1 MGLMSR
7 GVLVIWL
14 MRGIGMLLAIP
25 LHESAHAWASAK
37 LGDPTAKNMGRLTL
51 NPLAHFDLM
60 GALCMI
66 VAGVGWAKPVPV
78 YPTRYKNPKV
88 GMALSAAAGPLSN
101 FLAAYLFV
109 VLDKLVFY
117 FAPQTMLWGVV
128 ELFLQVL
135 VSLNLSL
142 AIFNLLPVPPF
153 DGSRIATLFLPSKWY
168 FRVMQY
174 ERYLFIAMFVLLVM
188 GVFDAPLAWMNQI
201 ALNFL
206 NLATGYV
213 DQIYMASQAVF
224 A

>member
-51 NPLAHFDLM
+51 NPFAHFDLM

-109 VLDKLVFY
+109 VLDKLVYY

-224 A
+224 T

>member
-7 GVLVIWL
+7 GVLAIWL

-51 NPLAHFDLM
+51 NPFAHFDLM

-109 VLDKLVFY
+109 VLDKLVYY
-117 FAPQTMLWGVV
+117 FAPQTMLWGMV

-224 A
+224 T

>member
-51 NPLAHFDLM
+51 NPFAHFDLM

-109 VLDKLVFY
+109 VLDKLVYY
-117 FAPQTMLWGVV
+117 FAPQTMLWGMV

-224 A
+224 T

>member
-109 VLDKLVFY
+109 VLDKLVYY
-117 FAPQTMLWGVV
+117 FAPQTMLWGMV

-224 A
+224 T

>member
-37 LGDPTAKNMGRLTL
+37 LGDATAKNMGRLTL

-109 VLDKLVFY
+109 VLDKFVYY
-117 FAPQTMLWGVV
+117 FVPQTMLWGVV

-224 A
+224 T

>member
-109 VLDKLVFY
+109 VLDKLVYY
-117 FAPQTMLWGVV
+117 FVPQTMLWGVV

-224 A
+224 T

>member
-109 VLDKLVFY
+109 VLDKLVYY

-224 A
+224 T

>member
-60 GALCMI
+60 GALCMM

-109 VLDKLVFY
+109 VLDKLVYY

-188 GVFDAPLAWMNQI
+188 GVFDAPLAWMNQM

-224 A
+224 T

>member
-109 VLDKLVFY
+109 VLDKLVYY

-188 GVFDAPLAWMNQI
+188 GVFDAPLAWMNQM

-224 A
+224 T

>member
-7 GVLVIWL
+7 GVLAIWL

-51 NPLAHFDLM
+51 NPFAHFDLM

-109 VLDKLVFY
+109 VLDKLVYY

-224 A
+224 T

>member
-88 GMALSAAAGPLSN
+88 GMALSAAAVPLSN

-109 VLDKLVFY
+109 VLDKLVYY
-117 FAPQTMLWGVV
+117 FVPQTMLWGVV

-153 DGSRIATLFLPSKWY
+153 DGSRIATLFLPPKWY

-174 ERYLFIAMFVLLVM
+174 ERYLFIVMFVLLVM

-224 A
+224 T